1 MQYVVTEKLIR
12 LYSICIPL
20 DHCVHVCCMK
30 RCFVGIF
37 VQCICSS
44 WIVLPVLSLVSHNI
58 NPFVQY
64 SSSFLVYHLLFQHSY
79 IAVIVCSSVSS
90 IFCCSRDPFA

>member
-1 MQYVVTEKLIR
+1 MQYVVTENLIC
-12 LYSICIPL
+12 LYSICIPP
-20 DHCVHVCCMK
+20 DHCVHVYMCCMK

-44 WIVLPVLSLVSHNI
+44 WIVTLLVLSLVSHNI
-58 NPFVQY
+58 NPSVQY

-90 IFCCSRDPFA
+90 ISCCS